1 MPNGTSTA
9 VTEATRLGEIGF
21 PEFTAKLV
29 KDVFD
34 ALLAATLRQM
44 EAYSELV
51 AATAKTLQEYV
62 AENKHLVSGEEV
74 WDWLVRNLPGPAAS
88 VAADPTPEDA
98 TLVRKD
104 VALLV
109 EDEVP
114 KIRQKVDLGQSW
126 LPSGNEGSLTIDS
139 TSKRTKILTEQDVN
153 MITAKVREIIAGNRY
168 TLLKQMVRMGI
179 IRLVV
184 DYGEIET
191 RLTFTTWGM
200 SQRDR
205 TEQESRVRALRL
217 SYGRTA
223 QTAVGGN
230 LSNAINVSRVVQTGL
245 AANYTSVSVRTT
257 SSIDRDV
264 SGSKVDIYARVLIRF
279 KSDYLALGG

>member
-1 MPNGTSTA
+1 MPNGTSAA

-62 AENKHLVSGEEV
+62 AENKQLVSGEEV
-74 WDWLVRNLPGPAAS
+74 WDWLVKNLPGPAAS
-88 VAADPTPEDA
+88 VTDPKPEDA
-98 TLVRKD
+98 TLVRVGVTLNDSEK
-104 VALLV
+104 VKV
-109 EDEVP
+109 
-114 KIRQKVDLGQSW
+114 RQKTG
-126 LPSGNEGSLTIDS
+126 LPSSGSNAWNP
-139 TSKRTKILTEQDVN
+139 TSDLQQADVDAV
-153 MITAKVREIIAGNRY
+153 TDKVREIIAGNRY
-168 TLLKQMVRMGI
+168 TLLKEMVRMGI

-191 RLTFTTWGM
+191 RLTFTTYGE
-200 SQRDR
+200 SQ
-205 TEQESRVRALRL
+205 QLKAASAYQSRAFGISGGVSARFKAVQASVAA
-217 SYGRTA
+217 SY
-223 QTAVGGN
+223 
-230 LSNAINVSRVVQTGL
+230 S
-245 AANYTSVSVRTT
+245 SVSVRTT

-279 KSDYLALGG
+279 KSDYLALRG

>member
-9 VTEATRLGEIGF
+9 VTEATRLNEIGF
-21 PEFTAKLV
+21 PEFTTKLV

-34 ALLAATLRQM
+34 ALLAATLHQM

-51 AATAKTLQEYV
+51 AATAKTLEDYV
-62 AENKHLVSGEEV
+62 AENKELVSGEEV
-74 WDWLVRNLPGPAAS
+74 WDWLVKNLPGPAAS
-88 VAADPTPEDA
+88 VAANPTPEDA

-109 EDEVP
+109 NDEVP
-114 KIRQKVDLGQSW
+114 KIRQKVKLDQNW
-126 LPSGNEGSLTIDS
+126 TPSGEEGSLTIDS
-139 TSKRTKILTEQDVN
+139 ASKPTKKLIEQDVN
-153 MITAKVREIIAGNRY
+153 TITAKVREIIAGNRY
-168 TLLKQMVRMGI
+168 TLLKEMVSLGI

-191 RLTFTTWGM
+191 RLTFTTYGESL
-200 SQRDR
+200 SQK
-205 TEQESRVRALRL
+205 
-217 SYGRTA
+217 TA
-223 QTAVGGN
+223 NTLNTKAFTATAS
-230 LSNAINVSRVVQTGL
+230 LQTGKAISMWVKASA

-264 SGSKVDIYARVLIRF
+264 SGSKVDIYARVFIRF
-279 KSDYLALGG
+279 KSDYIALKG

>member
-62 AENKHLVSGEEV
+62 AENKQLVSGEEV
-74 WDWLVRNLPGPAAS
+74 WDWLVKNLPGPAAS
-88 VAADPTPEDA
+88 VTDPKPEDA
-98 TLVRKD
+98 TLVR
-104 VALLV
+104 VGV
-109 EDEVP
+109 ELSSEEIT
-114 KIRQKVDLGQSW
+114 KIRDKTGLTPAEWSGPSDGTLTSGDVD
-126 LPSGNEGSLTIDS
+126 TITD
-139 TSKRTKILTEQDVN
+139 
-153 MITAKVREIIAGNRY
+153 KVREIIAGNRY
-168 TLLKQMVRMGI
+168 TLLKEMVRMGI

-191 RLTFTTWGM
+191 KLTFTTYGQ
-200 SQRDR
+200 SQ
-205 TEQESRVRALRL
+205 QLKVASAYQSRAFSISGGVSARFKAVQASVAA
-217 SYGRTA
+217 SY
-223 QTAVGGN
+223 
-230 LSNAINVSRVVQTGL
+230 S
-245 AANYTSVSVRTT
+245 SVSVRTT

-279 KSDYLALGG
+279 KSDYVALRG

>member
-51 AATAKTLQEYV
+51 AATAKTLQDYV
-62 AENKHLVSGEEV
+62 AENKELVSGEEV
-74 WDWLVRNLPGPAAS
+74 WDWLVKNLPGPAAS
-88 VAADPTPEDA
+88 VTNPQPEDA
-98 TLVRKD
+98 TLVRVGVK
-104 VALLV
+104 LT
-109 EDEVP
+109 EDQNTKEIT
-114 KIRQKVDLGQSW
+114 KIREKLNWTTQNWNPQVDNNKQYQLQ
-126 LPSGNEGSLTIDS
+126 EAD
-139 TSKRTKILTEQDVN
+139 
-153 MITAKVREIIAGNRY
+153 ITNITGRVREIIAGNRY
-168 TLLKQMVRMGI
+168 TLLKEMVRMGI

-191 RLTFTTWGM
+191 KLTFTTWGM

-205 TEQESRVRALRL
+205 TEQESRVRALGL

-223 QTAVGGN
+223 QTAVSGN
-230 LSNAINVSRVVQTGL
+230 LSKAINVLRAVQTGL

-264 SGSKVDIYARVLIRF
+264 SGSKVDIYGRVFIRF
-279 KSDYLALGG
+279 KSDYVALRG

>member
-62 AENKHLVSGEEV
+62 AENKQLVSGEEV
-74 WDWLVRNLPGPAAS
+74 WDWLVKNLPGPAKNA
-88 VAADPTPEDA
+88 AADPKPEDA
-98 TLVRKD
+98 TLVQTR
-104 VALLV
+104 VAL
-109 EDEVP
+109 ESDEVS
-114 KIRQKVDLGQSW
+114 KIRQKLGLETDWAPSLDSNTKLSEKDVVDTI
-126 LPSGNEGSLTIDS
+126 LP
-139 TSKRTKILTEQDVN
+139 
-153 MITAKVREIIAGNRY
+153 KVREIIAENRY
-168 TLLKQMVRMGI
+168 TLLKQMVKLGI

-205 TEQESRVRALRL
+205 TEQESRVKALGL

-230 LSNAINVSRVVQTGL
+230 LSKAINVSRAVQTGL
-245 AANYTSVSVRTT
+245 AANYTSVSARTT

-279 KSDYLALGG
+279 KSDYLALGE

>member
-1 MPNGTSTA
+1 MPNGTSAA

-51 AATAKTLQEYV
+51 AATAKTLRDYV
-62 AENKHLVSGEEV
+62 AENKELVSGEEV
-74 WDWLVRNLPGPAAS
+74 WDWLVKNLPGPAAS
-88 VAADPTPEDA
+88 VAANPTPEDA
-98 TLVRKD
+98 TLVRKG

-109 EDEVP
+109 DDEVP
-114 KIRQKVDLGQSW
+114 KIRQKVGLAEDW
-126 LPSGNEGSLTIDS
+126 LPSGNEGSLRIDDS
-139 TSKRTKILTEQDVN
+139 TSKSTKELTEQDVKT
-153 MITAKVREIIAGNRY
+153 ITAKVREIIAGNRY
-168 TLLKQMVRMGI
+168 TLLKEMVRMGI

-191 RLTFTTWGM
+191 RLTFTTYGE
-200 SQRDR
+200 SQ
-205 TEQESRVRALRL
+205 QLKAASAYQSRAFSISGGVSARL
-217 SYGRTA
+217 K
-223 QTAVGGN
+223 
-230 LSNAINVSRVVQTGL
+230 VVQASV
-245 AANYTSVSVRTT
+245 AASYTSVSVRTT

-264 SGSKVDIYARVLIRF
+264 SGSKVDIYARVFIRF
-279 KSDYLALGG
+279 KSDYVTLRG

>member
-1 MPNGTSTA
+1 
-9 VTEATRLGEIGF
+9 
-21 PEFTAKLV
+21 V

-51 AATAKTLQEYV
+51 AATAKTLEDYV
-62 AENKHLVSGEEV
+62 AENKALVSGEEV
-74 WDWLVRNLPGPAAS
+74 WDWLVKNLPGPAAS
-88 VAADPTPEDA
+88 VTDPKLEDA

-109 EDEVP
+109 DDEVP
-114 KIRQKVDLGQSW
+114 KIRQKLDLEQTWS
-126 LPSGNEGSLTIDS
+126 PSGDQGSLTIGS
-139 TSKRTKILTEQDVN
+139 TSKTTKKLTENDVN
-153 MITAKVREIIAGNRY
+153 IITAKVREIIAGNRY
-168 TLLKQMVRMGI
+168 TLLKEMVRMGI

-191 RLTFTTWGM
+191 KLTFTTYGE
-200 SQRDR
+200 SQ
-205 TEQESRVRALRL
+205 QLKAASAYQGRAFSISGGVSARFKAVQASVAA
-217 SYGRTA
+217 SY
-223 QTAVGGN
+223 
-230 LSNAINVSRVVQTGL
+230 S
-245 AANYTSVSVRTT
+245 SVSVRTT

-264 SGSKVDIYARVLIRF
+264 SGSKVDIYARVFIRF

>member
-1 MPNGTSTA
+1 MPNGTSAA
-9 VTEATRLGEIGF
+9 VTEATRLNEIGF

-34 ALLAATLRQM
+34 TLLAATLHQM

-62 AENKHLVSGEEV
+62 AENKQLVSGEEV
-74 WDWLVRNLPGPAAS
+74 WNWLVKNLPGPAAS
-88 VAADPTPEDA
+88 VAANPTPEDA

-109 EDEVP
+109 DDEVP
-114 KIRQKVDLGQSW
+114 KIRQKVDLEQTWS
-126 LPSGNEGSLTIDS
+126 PSGEQGSLTIDS
-139 TSKRTKILTEQDVN
+139 TSKTTKKLTENDVN
-153 MITAKVREIIAGNRY
+153 TITAKVREIIAGNRY
-168 TLLKQMVRMGI
+168 TLLKEMVKMGI

-191 RLTFTTWGM
+191 RLTFTTYG
-200 SQRDR
+200 
-205 TEQESRVRALRL
+205 ESLAQ
-217 SYGRTA
+217 RTA
-223 QTAVGGN
+223 TSLNTKAFAATAN
-230 LSNAINVSRVVQTGL
+230 LQTGKAISKWVKVSA
-245 AANYTSVSVRTT
+245 AANYSSVSVRTT

-279 KSDYLALGG
+279 KSDYLTLRG

>member
-1 MPNGTSTA
+1 MTNGTSTA
-9 VTEATRLGEIGF
+9 VTEATRLTDIGF

-62 AENKHLVSGEEV
+62 AENKQLVSGEEV
-74 WDWLVRNLPGPAAS
+74 WDWLVKNLPGPAAS
-88 VAADPTPEDA
+88 VTDPKPEDA
-98 TLVRKD
+98 TLVRVGVTLNDSEK
-104 VALLV
+104 VKV
-109 EDEVP
+109 
-114 KIRQKVDLGQSW
+114 RQKTG
-126 LPSGNEGSLTIDS
+126 LPSSGSNAWNP
-139 TSKRTKILTEQDVN
+139 TSDLQQADVDAV
-153 MITAKVREIIAGNRY
+153 TDKVREIIAGNRY
-168 TLLKQMVRMGI
+168 TLLKEMVKMGI

-191 RLTFTTWGM
+191 RLTFTTYGE
-200 SQRDR
+200 SQ
-205 TEQESRVRALRL
+205 QLKAASAYQSRAFGISGGVSARFKAVQASVAA
-217 SYGRTA
+217 SY
-223 QTAVGGN
+223 
-230 LSNAINVSRVVQTGL
+230 S
-245 AANYTSVSVRTT
+245 SVSVRTT

-279 KSDYLALGG
+279 KSDYLALRG

>member
-1 MPNGTSTA
+1 MPNGTSAA

-62 AENKHLVSGEEV
+62 AENKQLVSGEEV
-74 WDWLVRNLPGPAAS
+74 WDWLVKNLPGPAAS
-88 VAADPTPEDA
+88 VAANPTPQDA
-98 TLVRKD
+98 TLVRVD
-104 VALLV
+104 VSLTS
-109 EDEVP
+109 EEIK
-114 KIRQKVDLGQSW
+114 KIRDKTGLTESEWNG
-126 LPSGNEGSLTIDS
+126 PSGSGS
-139 TSKRTKILTEQDVN
+139 KLTEGDVN
-153 MITAKVREIIAGNRY
+153 KITDKVREIIAGNRY
-168 TLLKQMVRMGI
+168 TLLKEMVRMGI

-191 RLTFTTWGM
+191 RLTFTTYGE
-200 SQRDR
+200 SQ
-205 TEQESRVRALRL
+205 QLKAASAYQSRAFSISGGVSARL
-217 SYGRTA
+217 K
-223 QTAVGGN
+223 
-230 LSNAINVSRVVQTGL
+230 VVQASV
-245 AANYTSVSVRTT
+245 AASYTSVSVRTT

-264 SGSKVDIYARVLIRF
+264 SGSKVDIYARVFIRF
-279 KSDYLALGG
+279 KSDYQALGG

>member
-9 VTEATRLGEIGF
+9 VTEATRLTDIGF

-34 ALLAATLRQM
+34 VLLGATLHQM
-44 EAYSELV
+44 GAYSELV

-74 WDWLVRNLPGPAAS
+74 WDWLVKNLPGPAAS
-88 VAADPTPEDA
+88 VTDPKPEDA
-98 TLVRKD
+98 TLVRVGVSFDPSKD
-104 VALLV
+104 AEKAQLQKIHEKVGYPDPMPTSSVTL
-109 EDEVP
+109 DE
-114 KIRQKVDLGQSW
+114 GA
-126 LPSGNEGSLTIDS
+126 
-139 TSKRTKILTEQDVN
+139 VN
-153 MITAKVREIIAGNRY
+153 AITDKVREIIAGNRY
-168 TLLKQMVRMGI
+168 TLLKEMVKMGI

-191 RLTFTTWGM
+191 RLTFTTYG
-200 SQRDR
+200 
-205 TEQESRVRALRL
+205 ESLAQ
-217 SYGRTA
+217 RTA
-223 QTAVGGN
+223 NTFNTKAFAATANLQTGK
-230 LSNAINVSRVVQTGL
+230 AINKWVKVSA

-264 SGSKVDIYARVLIRF
+264 SGSKVDIYARVFIRF

>member
-9 VTEATRLGEIGF
+9 VTEATRLNEIGF

-62 AENKHLVSGEEV
+62 AENKQLVSGEEV
-74 WDWLVRNLPGPAAS
+74 WDWLVKNLPGPAAS
-88 VAADPTPEDA
+88 VAANPTPEDA
-98 TLVRKD
+98 TLVRVGVELTESGD
-104 VALLV
+104 VK
-109 EDEVP
+109 EIT
-114 KIRQKVDLGQSW
+114 KIREKTG
-126 LPSGNEGSLTIDS
+126 LPEWSPRGDRNSLTAD
-139 TSKRTKILTEQDVN
+139 DVDT
-153 MITAKVREIIAGNRY
+153 ITAKVREIIAGNRY
-168 TLLKQMVRMGI
+168 TLLKEMVRMGI

-191 RLTFTTWGM
+191 KLTFTTYGE
-200 SQRDR
+200 SQ
-205 TEQESRVRALRL
+205 QLKAASAYQSRAFGI
-217 SYGRTA
+217 SG
-223 QTAVGGN
+223 AVSAT
-230 LSNAINVSRVVQTGL
+230 LFKVVQASV
-245 AANYTSVSVRTT
+245 AASYTSVSVRTT

-264 SGSKVDIYARVLIRF
+264 SGSKVDIYARVFIRF
-279 KSDYLALGG
+279 KSDYVTLRG

>member
-62 AENKHLVSGEEV
+62 EENKQLVSGEEV
-74 WDWLVRNLPGPAAS
+74 WEWLVKNLPGPAAS
-88 VAADPTPEDA
+88 VTNPQPEDA
-98 TLVRKD
+98 TLVRVGVK
-104 VALLV
+104 LT
-109 EDEVP
+109 EDQNTKEIT
-114 KIRQKVDLGQSW
+114 KIREKLNWTTQNWNPQVDNNKQYQLQ
-126 LPSGNEGSLTIDS
+126 EAD
-139 TSKRTKILTEQDVN
+139 
-153 MITAKVREIIAGNRY
+153 ITNITGRVREIIAGNRY
-168 TLLKQMVRMGI
+168 TLLKEMVRMGI

-191 RLTFTTWGM
+191 KLTFTTYGE
-200 SQRDR
+200 SQ
-205 TEQESRVRALRL
+205 QLKAASAYQSRAFGISGGVSARL
-217 SYGRTA
+217 K
-223 QTAVGGN
+223 
-230 LSNAINVSRVVQTGL
+230 VVQASV
-245 AANYTSVSVRTT
+245 AASYSSVSVRTT

-264 SGSKVDIYARVLIRF
+264 SGSKVDIYGRVFIRF
-279 KSDYLALGG
+279 KSDYVALRG

>member
-9 VTEATRLGEIGF
+9 VTEATRLNEIGF
-21 PEFTAKLV
+21 PEFTTKLV

-34 ALLAATLRQM
+34 ALLAASLRQM

-51 AATAKTLQEYV
+51 AATAKTLDDYV
-62 AENKHLVSGEEV
+62 AENKELVSGEEV
-74 WDWLVRNLPGPAAS
+74 WDWLVKNLPGPAAL
-88 VAADPTPEDA
+88 AAANPTPEDV
-98 TLVRKD
+98 TLVHEG
-104 VALLV
+104 VQLT
-109 EDEVP
+109 EDQTTKEIT
-114 KIRQKVDLGQSW
+114 KIREKTGLTTTDW
-126 LPSGNEGSLTIDS
+126 PNPSNNTLAKT
-139 TSKRTKILTEQDVN
+139 DVEK
-153 MITAKVREIIAGNRY
+153 ITAKVREIIAGNRY
-168 TLLKQMVRMGI
+168 TLLKEMVKMGI

-200 SQRDR
+200 SQQDR
-205 TEQESRVRALRL
+205 TEQESRVRALGL

-223 QTAVGGN
+223 QTAVGGK
-230 LSNAINVSRVVQTGL
+230 LFKAINVSRAVQTGL

-264 SGSKVDIYARVLIRF
+264 SGSKVDIYARVFIRF
-279 KSDYLALGG
+279 KSDYVALGG